1 MLTYRRRFLSVITEI
16 RRLLPYLPS
25 RRLHGFTYLPTHVP
39 VSMQMRFWG
48 KSKIFFYNFVTL
60 WKALFRWVQLSRASV
75 AKFWLSLLL
84 MFLMFNVV
92 VVDPKVHQRN
102 KKSAQVNAASVSKK
116 RMNHVESFHFTNCQN
131 FAACASRQNS
141 TARSVVISFTIC
153 NQTRV
158 HCFFHFH
165 PKL

>member
-1 MLTYRRRFLSVITEI
+1 
-16 RRLLPYLPS
+16 
-25 RRLHGFTYLPTHVP
+25 
-39 VSMQMRFWG
+39 
-48 KSKIFFYNFVTL
+48 
-60 WKALFRWVQLSRASV
+60 
-75 AKFWLSLLL
+75 
-84 MFLMFNVV
+84 MFLFFAVVALAIVAVVVAAVVLDGVNVAV

-102 KKSAQVNAASVSKK
+102 KKSAQVNAPSVSEK

-141 TARSVVISFTIC
+141 KASSVVISFTIC

-158 HCFFHFH
+158 HCFFNFH